1 MDSEQLPGMPAK
13 PGPIALTD
21 AQAFEVERFS
31 RAIDATSDLE
41 ALRGMCKQLLQ
52 AWMTQKSVTCWVMRQ
67 NLSGPAL
74 NHRISEDF

>member
-1 MDSEQLPGMPAK
+1 MGWEPLPGVPAE

-41 ALRGMCKQLLQ
+41 ALPGLCKQLLQ

-67 NLSGPAL
+67 NLSEPAL
-74 NHRISEDF
+74 KHRILEDF